1 MERRDKFRTGAEYD
15 RMITVM
21 TCADD
26 VQRIDEDAE
35 VRMLRVYLDAV
46 AQFRVSNLSV
56 VHGH

>member
-1 MERRDKFRTGAEYD
+1 M
-15 RMITVM
+15 TVM

-26 VQRIDEDAE
+26 VQRIDEDDE